1 MFSTLF
7 HTILFQPI
15 FNIFV
20 GLYNII
26 PGHDTGI
33 VILII
38 TILIRLAVYPLT
50 SSSIKAQK
58 SMQEVQPKM
67 AEIKIKYK
75 NDQQGQAAAM
85 MKMYKENKVNPF
97 SSCLPI
103 LIQLPILIALYM
115 VLRKV
120 LSADD
125 IAENLYP
132 FIANPETIKTTAFG
146 FLELAKSSIVLAL
159 LAGGAQYLQAKN
171 MMDRKAPANAG
182 AGAKDENMTAMMNKQ
197 MKYMMPVLTVVI
209 GVSLPAGLTLY
220 WFLSTIL
227 TWAQQVFMGRKND
240 KKTEVVNNDNKVLGS
255 KDVIEGEVEDP
266 PR

>member
-1 MFSTLF
+1 MLSTLF
-7 HTILFQPI
+7 HTVLFQPI

-20 GLYNII
+20 GLYNIV
-26 PGHDTGI
+26 PGNDTGI

-38 TILIRLAVYPLT
+38 TILVRLLVYPLT

-58 SMQEVQPKM
+58 SMQSVQPKM
-67 AEIKIKYK
+67 EEIKKKYK

-120 LSADD
+120 LASDEL
-125 IAENLYP
+125 AENLYS
-132 FIANPETIKTTAFG
+132 FVANPEIIKPIAFG
-146 FLELAKSSIVLAL
+146 FLELSKPNVVLAL

-171 MMDRKAPANAG
+171 MLDRKAPANAG

-220 WFLSTIL
+220 WFLSTAL
-227 TWAQQVFMGRKND
+227 TWAQQLFLGRKDDEKEKSVDNEN
-240 KKTEVVNNDNKVLGS
+240 KKLENQ
-255 KDVIEGEVEDP
+255 DVIEGEVEN
-266 PR
+266 

>member
-7 HTILFQPI
+7 HTILYQPI

-20 GLYNII
+20 WLYNVV
-26 PGHDTGI
+26 PGSDTGV

-38 TILIRLAVYPLT
+38 TIIIRIIVYPLT

-58 SMQEVQPKM
+58 SMQDIQPKM
-67 AEIKIKYK
+67 EEIKRKYK
-75 NDQQGQAAAM
+75 NDQQAQATAM
-85 MKMYKENKVNPF
+85 MQMYKENKVNPF

-115 VLRKV
+115 VLRDGLASNK
-120 LSADD
+120 L
-125 IAENLYP
+125 AENLYP
-132 FIANPETIKTTAFG
+132 FISNPESIKSVAFG
-146 FLELAKSSIVLAL
+146 FLELSKPNIILAL

-171 MMDRKAPANAG
+171 MMDRKSPENAG

-227 TWAQQVFMGRKND
+227 TWAQQVFMGKKND
-240 KKTEVVNNDNKVLGS
+240 QDKNANDESKKLANKNI
-255 KDVIEGEVEDP
+255 IEGKVEDK
-266 PR
+266 